1 MKQYIVCKVSL
12 DGHHILSVGDV
23 FTDVKSAVN
32 RAIVID
38 EGKQLGLSKIRL
50 NKDDVIKSLTAFT
63 PAEYWETG
71 VAAAI
76 FARNLIE

>member
-1 MKQYIVCKVSL
+1 MKVYIVCKVSL
-12 DGHHILSVGDV
+12 DGCHILSVGDT
-23 FTDVKSAVN
+23 FTDVETAVN

-38 EGKQLGLSKIRL
+38 EDKQLGLSKIRL
-50 NKDDVIKSLTAFT
+50 NKADVIKSLTKFT

-76 FARNLIE
+76 FARVIN

>member
-1 MKQYIVCKVSL
+1 MKVYIVCKVSL
-12 DGHHILSVGDV
+12 DGCHILSVVDTV
-23 FTDVKSAVN
+23 TDVKSAVG

-38 EGKQLGLSKIRL
+38 EGEQLGLSKIRL
-50 NKDDVIKSLTAFT
+50 NKDDVIKSLTEFT

-76 FARNLIE
+76 FARTVN

>member
-12 DGHHILSVGDV
+12 DGCHILSVGDV
-23 FTDVKSAVN
+23 FTDVKAAVG

-38 EGKQLGLSKIRL
+38 EVEQLGLSKIRL
-50 NKDDVIKSLTAFT
+50 NKDSIIKDLTTFT

-76 FARNLIE
+76 FARVIN